1 MPADDYTAPDDLQY
15 KAVFAETAEEID
27 TIAEASA
34 LAGIFAANVTR
45 SEQFDDL
52 VNDTPYYF
60 AVLTKD
66 GSDNISLSLPVS
78 ATPRSGPSSACD
90 ILSISLESMGAGITS
105 TGTYTADTYFFS
117 FPPDTDITNLLINYS
132 LSPGATLYLEE
143 DEITPWQSLDMTDG
157 LIVKV
162 VAADGVSFQNYQ
174 LLVNFVR
181 ERRILAFMLE
191 HTSGGAPLLFTPDFS
206 PDHRNYN
213 TASSVAAVTLTINAF
228 DWMEQ
233 DFVLVKLNSGSWV
246 TPAELNRHN
255 FTLINGNNTISA
267 KIGDDSEI
275 IYSVF
280 INASF

>member
-1 MPADDYTAPDDLQY
+1 
-15 KAVFAETAEEID
+15 
-27 TIAEASA
+27 
-34 LAGIFAANVTR
+34 
-45 SEQFDDL
+45 
-52 VNDTPYYF
+52 
-60 AVLTKD
+60 
-66 GSDNISLSLPVS
+66 
-78 ATPRSGPSSACD
+78 
-90 ILSISLESMGAGITS
+90 MGAGITS

-117 FPPDTDITNLLINYS
+117 FPPGTDITGLLIDYS

-143 DEITPWQSLDMTDG
+143 DEVSPWQSLDMTDG

-174 LLVNFVR
+174 LMVNFVR
-181 ERRILAFMLE
+181 ERRIQAFMLE
-191 HTSGGAPLLFTPDFS
+191 HTSGGAPLLFSPDFS

-213 TASSVAAVTLTINAF
+213 TASSVAAVTLTINAL

-267 KIGDDSEI
+267 KVGDDSEI

-280 INASF
+280 INASL